1 MSEEKTTL
9 GQPAP
14 GWLIDPKQSRLGY
27 WFVYAAGVLQLF
39 GAGAT
44 VVNGQTLQ
52 EIGLAV
58 ILVSSALLFLAVARA
73 LGARKGGMALT
84 DSGAMEMYG
93 TGKSDRVSIPL
104 ARFPGILVSRREE
117 TWNSGDA
124 AVLVWSVSL
133 PTVDGASLFFLEPP
147 TGDDANEMG
156 LMLRQAVKLP
166 IIAELPELEGN
177 RPTPPPSLV
186 EPCRDQERFK
196 LRAGTGWAS
205 SVPALLLG
213 QFSLLSGAVLLAGV
227 KTTGVA
233 GFLFGPVFCALGL
246 CLLAL
251 WAVRAWGG
259 DVLILDGP
267 RLEHYTFFGPWSW
280 GRRVVN
286 LTDADFQARLRSR
299 GYQGFLLELVCGGT
313 ILMVGA
319 GATRGAQ
326 MGPDDLLALGNYLQ
340 HRFVEE
346 KHKMEIEQ

>member
-1 MSEEKTTL
+1 MAEETTNL
-9 GQPAP
+9 GKPAP
-14 GWLIDPKQSRLGY
+14 GWLIDPKQSRFGY

-44 VVNGQTLQ
+44 VVHGQTLQ
-52 EIGLAV
+52 EIGLAI
-58 ILVSSALLFLAVARA
+58 ILLFSALLFLAVARA

-84 DSGAMEMYG
+84 ESGNVELYG
-93 TGKSDRVSIPL
+93 TSENDRAVIPL
-104 ARFPGILVSRREE
+104 ARFPGILVKRREE
-117 TWNSGDA
+117 TWNSGA
-124 AVLVWSVSL
+124 APVLVWSVSL

-147 TGDDANEMG
+147 TGDDANEIG

-166 IIAELPELEGN
+166 VISKLPQLEGN

-186 EPCRDQERFK
+186 EPGRNGERFK

-213 QFSLLSGAVLLAGV
+213 LFSLLSGGVLLAGV

-246 CLLAL
+246 GLLAL

-259 DVLILDGP
+259 DILILDGP
-267 RLEHYTFFGPWSW
+267 RLEHYTFFGTWTW
-280 GRRVVN
+280 GKRTVD
-286 LTDADFQARLRSR
+286 LTAADFQARLRTR

-319 GATRGAQ
+319 GACRGAQ
-326 MGPDDLLALGNYLQ
+326 IGPDELLALGNYLQ

-346 KHKMEIEQ
+346 KNKMEIEP